1 MNINVI
7 REKIES
13 NLGKEV
19 FIRYN
24 LGRNKIEKYNA
35 KIKEIYNYVF
45 VVEVLNTNEVKS
57 FTYSDIIT
65 NTIGSLVGYL
75 VYGLFVAWWIEKK
88 DA

>member
-65 NTIGSLVGYL
+65 NTIKL
-75 VYGLFVAWWIEKK
+75 
-88 DA
+88 

>member
-65 NTIGSLVGYL
+65 YTIKIYYIGS
-75 VYGLFVAWWIEKK
+75 K
-88 DA
+88 

>member
-65 NTIGSLVGYL
+65 NTIKIY
-75 VYGLFVAWWIEKK
+75 YK
-88 DA
+88 

>member
-35 KIKEIYNYVF
+35 KIREIYNYVF

-65 NTIGSLVGYL
+65 NTIKIY
-75 VYGLFVAWWIEKK
+75 YK
-88 DA
+88 

>member
-65 NTIGSLVGYL
+65 NTIK
-75 VYGLFVAWWIEKK
+75 VYYK
-88 DA
+88 

>member
-65 NTIGSLVGYL
+65 NTIKIY
-75 VYGLFVAWWIEKK
+75 YN
-88 DA
+88 

>member
-7 REKIES
+7 REKVES

-19 FIRYN
+19 FIKYN

-45 VVEVLNTNEVKS
+45 VVEVINTNEVKS

-65 NTIGSLVGYL
+65 NTIKIY
-75 VYGLFVAWWIEKK
+75 YK
-88 DA
+88 

>member
-35 KIKEIYNYVF
+35 KIKVIYNYVF

-65 NTIGSLVGYL
+65 NTIKIY
-75 VYGLFVAWWIEKK
+75 YK
-88 DA
+88 

>member
-19 FIRYN
+19 FIR
-24 LGRNKIEKYNA
+24 YNA

-65 NTIGSLVGYL
+65 NTIKIY
-75 VYGLFVAWWIEKK
+75 YK
-88 DA
+88 

>member
-19 FIRYN
+19 FIKYN

-65 NTIGSLVGYL
+65 NTIKIY
-75 VYGLFVAWWIEKK
+75 YK
-88 DA
+88 

>member
-24 LGRNKIEKYNA
+24 LGRNKVEKYNA

-65 NTIGSLVGYL
+65 NTIKIY
-75 VYGLFVAWWIEKK
+75 YK
-88 DA
+88 